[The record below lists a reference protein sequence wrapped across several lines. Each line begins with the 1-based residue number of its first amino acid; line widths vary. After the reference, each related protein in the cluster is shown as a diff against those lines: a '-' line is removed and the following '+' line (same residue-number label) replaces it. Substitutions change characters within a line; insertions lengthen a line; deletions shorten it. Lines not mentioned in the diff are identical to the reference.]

1 MNAQPLSN
9 TPDVEGSRCHAH
21 PDRPAL
27 GTCARCGTFYCEQDR
42 QVVHGKTY
50 CEACSVRPEV
60 DYLEGFRLKYWGKRD
75 SWAWLVGFGSVLNVI
90 SGLASFASGVT
101 EEAIVFGVF
110 GLVAGVVGACF
121 WLGIPW
127 ARTAIIGVPI
137 ASMALGMAG
146 GAPSALARGII
157 PLLVTIAIYNDT
169 RNKLFFK
176 LEVPAGALKTAWDLY
191 MNNTMARAGVM
202 LGVLSFIPGVGV
214 LALICSIIGLRRV
227 NPDATP
233 PIGRKGQ
240 AIAGIILGALGTL
253 AWGGFMLSMMLNH

>member
-9 TPDVEGSRCHAH
+9 TPDAEGSRCHAH
-21 PDRPAL
+21 PDEPAL

-42 QVVHGKTY
+42 WVVNGKTY

-75 SWAWLVGFGSVLNVI
+75 AWSWLVGFGAVVNVI
-90 SGLASFASGVT
+90 SGLAIFASGETSVM
-101 EEAIVFGVF
+101 AVGLF
-110 GLVAGVVGACF
+110 GLLAGVVGACF

-127 ARTAIIGVPI
+127 ARTALIGVPI
-137 ASMALGMAG
+137 GSMVVGMLAG
-146 GAPSALARGII
+146 DPTSVGRGIV
-157 PLLVTIAIYNDT
+157 PLLVTIAIYRDT

-176 LEVPAGALKTAWDLY
+176 LEVPPEALKKAWDLY

-214 LALICSIIGLRRV
+214 LALICSIIGLKRV

-253 AWGGFMLSMMLNH
+253 AWGAFMVSMMLKS